1 MRLLLADDNEMNVDL
16 AVAALDGHD
25 IVVER
30 DGPGALKTALQQH
43 FDLVLLDVQMPG
55 MSGLEVCRNLRNAG
69 VRTPIIALTADA
81 MPADVARG
89 HEAGFDEYLTKPIAP
104 AALSAA
110 VERYRRAA

>member
-25 IVVER
+25 VVVER
-30 DGPGALKTALQQH
+30 DGPGALKTGLQQH
-43 FDLVLLDVQMPG
+43 FDVVLLDVQMPG
-55 MSGLEVCRNLRNAG
+55 MTGLEVCRKLRDAG

-81 MPADVARG
+81 MPADIARG
-89 HEAGFDEYLTKPIAP
+89 HDAGFDEYLTKPIAP